1 MCIGGGGSKGG
12 FISKAINP
20 VSVLPKPLQIVA
32 NPGGAAQSKVA
43 KAVGGDSSFLTGVLA
58 PEDVVKRK
66 TFLGD

>member
-20 VSVLPKPLQIVA
+20 VSILPKPVQAIA
-32 NPGGAAQSKVA
+32 NPAATVQSKVA
-43 KAVGGDSSFLTGVLA
+43 KAVGGDSTLLTGALD
-58 PEDVVKRK
+58 PEGLVKRK